1 MEYSRYMIEDLTA
14 LEMKVLLILRGMC
27 SLTRESTDFRGQI
40 KQILHDLEKI
50 QELKL
55 IARDE
60 WTSGN

>member
-1 MEYSRYMIEDLTA
+1 MIEDLTA
-14 LEMKVLLILRGMC
+14 LEIEVLLILRGMC

-60 WTSGN
+60 